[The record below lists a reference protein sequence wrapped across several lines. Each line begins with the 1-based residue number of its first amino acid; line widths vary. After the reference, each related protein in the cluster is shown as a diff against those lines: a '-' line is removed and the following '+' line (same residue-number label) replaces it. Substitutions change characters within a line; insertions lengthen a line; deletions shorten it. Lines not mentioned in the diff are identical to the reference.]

1 MAKLI
6 GTKTNIKHNDMI
18 RLNMFDV
25 DNDGE
30 ISQQVE
36 FNENKVKDG
45 NEILGKFSILKSIT
59 EKKGY

>member
-1 MAKLI
+1 
-6 GTKTNIKHNDMI
+6 MI

-25 DNDGE
+25 DNDGD

-45 NEILGKFSILKSIT
+45 NEIFGKFSILKSIT
-59 EKKGY
+59 ERKG

>member
-25 DNDGE
+25 DNDGD

-45 NEILGKFSILKSIT
+45 NEIFG
-59 EKKGY
+59 KGYR